1 MTRVA
6 LVTAEPMRSPKAMA
20 VWFFLIALSSKAS
33 SGREVPTETIK
44 RPMKSGGRFK
54 IVARDLAQW
63 TVNSAEA
70 TRRRVRIS
78 IFAREVRI
86 FAWFLG
92 RDFLGMLMVAWR
104 KVVSQV

>member
-78 IFAREVRI
+78 IFAR
-86 FAWFLG
+86 FLG